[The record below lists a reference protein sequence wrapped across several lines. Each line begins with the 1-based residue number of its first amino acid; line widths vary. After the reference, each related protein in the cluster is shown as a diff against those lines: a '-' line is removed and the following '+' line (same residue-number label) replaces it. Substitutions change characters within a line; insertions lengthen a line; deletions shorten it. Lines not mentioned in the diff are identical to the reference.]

1 MRSLT
6 VGYDVVNDP
15 QVLEPLVSQYFAVL
29 ERIWEERTYKIAEYI
44 VEGLYPGSL
53 VGPELIQA
61 TNTWLDAHPEPAAL
75 RRMIQ
80 ENLAGV
86 ERALKVQALDAAQ

>member
-1 MRSLT
+1 
-6 VGYDVVNDP
+6 
-15 QVLEPLVSQYFAVL
+15 
-29 ERIWEERTYKIAEYI
+29 
-44 VEGLYPGSL
+44 
-53 VGPELIQA
+53 VGPELIHA